1 MKFKIDSKFP
11 DQQLITIMKPYLTLY
26 MVSLYSLVA
35 SIRTNSFAKLKYKLT
50 QFYKYNPSFGR
61 KIAVVSYLQFK
72 APPSGINI
80 AKKMKPFIKKYVFND
95 KHIDYF
101 KAENETFFENHKTIQ
116 TLYNVRINLDQ
127 PSVTTNMY
135 LILDDEEINSDDD
148 NDNDNDE
155 DDAPDDALEYDYN
168 YDYNYTFNY
177 GH

>member
-1 MKFKIDSKFP
+1 
-11 DQQLITIMKPYLTLY
+11 
-26 MVSLYSLVA
+26 
-35 SIRTNSFAKLKYKLT
+35 
-50 QFYKYNPSFGR
+50 
-61 KIAVVSYLQFK
+61 
-72 APPSGINI
+72 
-80 AKKMKPFIKKYVFND
+80 MKPFIKKYVFND